1 MRLLFAILLLLC
13 GAAPATAQ
21 DEAGV
26 RRAFLFA
33 YPVYKLAQTRAAAL
47 AHARTD
53 PNGGYNTFVHRQ
65 TLSDATSRAVTTP
78 NNDTLY
84 SSAWLDL
91 SGGPVVLEMP
101 SLPSRYHSV
110 ALMSAFTDNVAV
122 LGSRAQHG
130 RGGRFL
136 LTGPFWRGSVPK
148 GMTRIALPTDDCWAL
163 LRVLVDGSADLP
175 AAAAAQARFRLT
187 PLAPRQPV
195 RFWDAATPAQPS
207 PAELLAVVNAAL
219 GRGPMPHER
228 VGVAAGLARFGIVP
242 GKIDAWSGLA
252 PEVRRAWQ
260 EQLPSLLA
268 GLRNGFAAVG
278 TEHNGWS
285 YPRRGM
291 GEFGA
296 DDYYRSAVALGGLAA
311 LPAKEAMYI
320 SGTRD
325 REGALLKGSRRYQ
338 LHLPR
343 DIPVD
348 AFWSLS
354 MYEIAED
361 GRLFFTPNAMGR
373 YAVGNRTSGLRRNA
387 DGSLDLLIQH
397 DQPGLEARANWL
409 PAPPGPFRLTFRA
422 YLPRPAFSSGAFR
435 IDPLIPLTGSVS
447 LQTPYGGRRN
457 R

>member
-1 MRLLFAILLLLC
+1 MRLLFAIVLLLW
-13 GAAPATAQ
+13 GAAPAVAQ

-33 YPVYKLAQTRAAAL
+33 FPVYKLAQTRAGTQ
-47 AHARTD
+47 AHNSTD
-53 PNGGYNTFVHRQ
+53 PNGGFNTFVHRH
-65 TLSDATSRAVTTP
+65 TLSDASSRTVTTP

-101 SLPSRYHSV
+101 NLPSRYHSI

-122 LGSRAQHG
+122 LGTRAQRG

-136 LTGPFWRGSVPK
+136 LTGPSWHGSVPR
-148 GMTRIALPTDDCWAL
+148 GMLRIAMPTDDCWAL
-163 LRVLVDGSADLP
+163 LRVLVDGPADLS
-175 AAAAAQARFRLT
+175 AAVADQARFRLT
-187 PLAPRQPV
+187 PLAPQQPV
-195 RFWDAATPAQPS
+195 RTWVTPTPAQPS
-207 PAELLAVVNAAL
+207 PAELLAVVNTAL

-228 VGVAAGLARFGIVP
+228 LRVAAGLSRFGIVP
-242 GKIDAWSGLA
+242 GKIDAWSKLSPA
-252 PEVRRAWQ
+252 VQRTWQ
-260 EQLPSLLA
+260 DQLPSLMA

-285 YPRRGM
+285 YPRKGM
-291 GEFGA
+291 GDFGA
-296 DDYYRSAVALGGLAA
+296 DDYFRAAVALGGLAA
-311 LPAKEAMYI
+311 LPAKEAMYL
-320 SGTRD
+320 SATRD
-325 REGALLKGSRRYQ
+325 REGALLQGGRRYR

-361 GRLFFTPNAMGR
+361 GRLFFTPNPTAR
-373 YAVGNRTSGLRRNA
+373 YAVGSRTHGLRRNA

-397 DQPGLEARANWL
+397 DQPGADERANWL

-435 IDPLIPLTGSVS
+435 IDPVVALPNSISRQMP
-447 LQTPYGGRRN
+447 
-457 R
+457 

>member
-1 MRLLFAILLLLC
+1 MRLLLAIFLLFC
-13 GAAPATAQ
+13 VTAPAIAQ

-33 YPVYKLAQTRAAAL
+33 FPVYKLAQTRAAAL

-53 PNGGYNTFVHRQ
+53 PNGGFNTFVHRQ
-65 TLSDATSRAVTTP
+65 TLSDANSRTVTTP

-101 SLPSRYHSV
+101 ALPSRYHSV
-110 ALMSAFTDNVAV
+110 ALMSAFTDDVAV
-122 LGSRAQHG
+122 LGTRAQHG

-136 LTGPFWRGSVPK
+136 LTGPSWHGSVPK
-148 GMTRIALPTDDCWAL
+148 GMIRIAMPTDDGWAL
-163 LRVLVDGSADLP
+163 LRVLVDGPADLP
-175 AAAAAQARFRLT
+175 AAVAAQARFRLT
-187 PLAPRQPV
+187 PLMPRRPV
-195 RFWDAATPAQPS
+195 RVWTAATPTQPS
-207 PAELLAVVNAAL
+207 PAELLTVVNVAL

-228 VGVAAGLARFGIVP
+228 LRVAAGHSSFGIIP
-242 GKIDAWSGLA
+242 GKIHAWSELTPA
-252 PEVRRAWQ
+252 VRRTWQ
-260 EQLPSLLA
+260 DQMPALMAE
-268 GLRNGFAAVG
+268 LRNGFSAVE

-285 YPRRGM
+285 YPRKGM

-296 DDYYRSAVALGGLAA
+296 DDYYRAAVALGGLAA

-325 REGALLKGSRRYQ
+325 REGALLQGSQRYR

-354 MYEIAED
+354 MYEFAQD
-361 GRLFFTPNAMGR
+361 GRLFFTPNAIGR

-397 DQPGLEARANWL
+397 DLPGLDERANWL
-409 PAPPGPFRLTFRA
+409 PAPLGPFRLTFRA

-435 IDPLIPLTGSVS
+435 IDPLIPLPDSMS
-447 LQTPYGGRRN
+447 RPTPRWRP
-457 R
+457 